1 MLQSDFS
8 RLKFKLNEADRWTK
22 ELAQAERYTIKTF
35 TDFTGRHKVAK
46 STLEG
51 KNAYKNVH
59 DLLQIYI

>member
-35 TDFTGRHKVAK
+35 NDFTGRYKVAK
-46 STLEG
+46 SRLEG
-51 KNAYKNVH
+51 KNAYKNLH